1 MQHQWSRL
9 PCGIDGTEQNL
20 SQQLCGKVPTAHSL
34 FAMQTEETAA
44 AMARAW
50 LALPEQIKE
59 KGWPEFVEA
68 TRRVAF
74 FGR

>member
-1 MQHQWSRL
+1 MQCIETGSGFEQRRGTSS
-9 PCGIDGTEQNL
+9 DG
-20 SQQLCGKVPTAHSL
+20 G
-34 FAMQTEETAA
+34 MQTEETAA

-50 LALPEQIKE
+50 LALPEHVKE

-68 TRRVAF
+68 TGRVAF

>member
-1 MQHQWSRL
+1 MTKLYASCASECNGVARECIDAFTYRL
-9 PCGIDGTEQNL
+9 ADSIG
-20 SQQLCGKVPTAHSL
+20 SL
-34 FAMQTEETAA
+34 QTEEASA

-50 LALPEQIKE
+50 LALPYAIKE

-68 TRRVAF
+68 NGRVAF